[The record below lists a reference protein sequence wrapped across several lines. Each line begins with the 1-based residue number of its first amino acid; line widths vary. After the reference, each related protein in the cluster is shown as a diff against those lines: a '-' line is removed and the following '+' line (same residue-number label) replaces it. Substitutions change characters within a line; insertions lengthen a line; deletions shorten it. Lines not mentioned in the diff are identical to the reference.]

1 MRQSF
6 GSIFRRL
13 PGLLRKYIKVDGK
26 DEEIIHVQE
35 NEDVTFEEIPGEEPA
50 DLVAS
55 ESGKIVSMI
64 VRSGTPAVLEGMEVE
79 KGDLLV
85 GSRVEVLDDA
95 GEVANAYYVHAD
107 ADILIQRSE
116 YYEASFPM
124 HYEKKIY
131 SGRKRTT
138 YYLTIGRKRLDI
150 SLPHRGS
157 YEQSDAITSEW
168 PLKITENFYLPVVF
182 GKITEQEYTPSDA
195 VYTKKEATA
204 HAKEELSLFLEKLR
218 IKGLQIIENNVKIE
232 INSDKCTAYGTYI
245 LEESGVKEQAP
256 VMEIPNQEEGT
267 DVSDSRRIYF

>member
-1 MRQSF
+1 
-6 GSIFRRL
+6 
-13 PGLLRKYIKVDGK
+13 
-26 DEEIIHVQE
+26 
-35 NEDVTFEEIPGEEPA
+35 
-50 DLVAS
+50 
-55 ESGKIVSMI
+55 MI